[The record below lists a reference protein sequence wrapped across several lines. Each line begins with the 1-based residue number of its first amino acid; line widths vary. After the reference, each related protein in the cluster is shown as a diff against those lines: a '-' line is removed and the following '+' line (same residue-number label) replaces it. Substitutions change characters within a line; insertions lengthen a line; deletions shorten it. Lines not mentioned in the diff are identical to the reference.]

1 MQLCTL
7 TVYVYLGNT
16 WVCSR
21 LWRSAWLD
29 LCSARL
35 CWALWPARQP
45 EGKQRWC
52 FLSKRAGEKKENR
65 LLRLSGRSNKALS
78 TAVRVT
84 QGDLPDSI
92 SLTLFSVPK
101 PNSWHVK
108 TWLPKPGPVQVSCWS
123 CKVLSTPEQ
132 SPRNLFVLTAKW
144 IRKYYMPSTGTKW
157 TAVSIAPVFTVTLWC
172 LRFIYLYFLWWVL
185 IWGALLSAQGKAL
198 TWNYVIKHLL
208 RSSSIIC
215 SSHSSKQQLQIR
227 GIFVCVCCFQLAWL

>member
-16 WVCSR
+16 WVCSP

-45 EGKQRWC
+45 EGKQCWC

-78 TAVRVT
+78 TAVRMT
-84 QGDLPDSI
+84 QGDLPDRI

-108 TWLPKPGPVQVSCWS
+108 TWLPKPGLVQVSVGADPARCWAP
-123 CKVLSTPEQ
+123 LSNPLET
-132 SPRNLFVLTAKW
+132 
-144 IRKYYMPSTGTKW
+144 
-157 TAVSIAPVFTVTLWC
+157 
-172 LRFIYLYFLWWVL
+172 FLSWQQNGL
-185 IWGALLSAQGKAL
+185 E
-198 TWNYVIKHLL
+198 
-208 RSSSIIC
+208 SIIC
-215 SSHSSKQQLQIR
+215 HQQAQNELP
-227 GIFVCVCCFQLAWL
+227 FP

>member
-16 WVCSR
+16 WVCSP

-45 EGKQRWC
+45 EGKQCWC

-78 TAVRVT
+78 TAVRMT
-84 QGDLPDSI
+84 QGDLPDRI

-108 TWLPKPGPVQVSCWS
+108 TWLPKPGPVQVSVGADPARCWAP
-123 CKVLSTPEQ
+123 LSNPLET
-132 SPRNLFVLTAKW
+132 
-144 IRKYYMPSTGTKW
+144 
-157 TAVSIAPVFTVTLWC
+157 
-172 LRFIYLYFLWWVL
+172 FLSWQQNGL
-185 IWGALLSAQGKAL
+185 E
-198 TWNYVIKHLL
+198 
-208 RSSSIIC
+208 SIIC
-215 SSHSSKQQLQIR
+215 HQQAQNELP
-227 GIFVCVCCFQLAWL
+227 FP